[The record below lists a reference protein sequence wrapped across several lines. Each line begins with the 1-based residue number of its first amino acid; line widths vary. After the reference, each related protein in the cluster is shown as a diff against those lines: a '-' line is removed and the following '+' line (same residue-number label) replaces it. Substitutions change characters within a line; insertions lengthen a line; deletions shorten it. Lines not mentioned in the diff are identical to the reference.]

1 MLPGM
6 LTATQTK
13 PNYRCILNK
22 PILTYYSLPCVIDG
36 HEHII
41 LLIIIY
47 QYDYVNKMRICGP
60 FLCNP
65 VLNSSDTIVD
75 VLF

>member
-36 HEHII
+36 
-41 LLIIIY
+41 
-47 QYDYVNKMRICGP
+47 QA
-60 FLCNP
+60 F
-65 VLNSSDTIVD
+65 
-75 VLF
+75 